1 LNIGQ
6 GAERITMIRN
16 KINDI
21 RELIYP
27 QFYKVDFSDQ
37 DIAKSV
43 EFIQNINTPDGEKLL
58 KALLETAKQNKDAQS
73 PCEFITYKGEFL
85 GKKIEVKI
93 VEPENNTKLIGPAG
107 FNQIYVYEKAMV
119 GLLPDSKD
127 ENSLNIIKNGVDTNI
142 SYLEAFFRKVISKI
156 ESTKE
161 YGEYE
166 ERIPIVRSISDINI
180 TLPTY
185 IHQYLRGKGKIDVR
199 GPVFTTVRWNII

>member
-1 LNIGQ
+1 MNIGQ

-73 PCEFITYKGEFL
+73 PCEFISYKGEFL

-107 FNQIYVYEKAMV
+107 FNQIYVY
-119 GLLPDSKD
+119 
-127 ENSLNIIKNGVDTNI
+127 N
-142 SYLEAFFRKVISKI
+142 RVISDAI
-156 ESTKE
+156 LVTKLKLC
-161 YGEYE
+161 
-166 ERIPIVRSISDINI
+166 ERS
-180 TLPTY
+180 
-185 IHQYLRGKGKIDVR
+185 
-199 GPVFTTVRWNII
+199 